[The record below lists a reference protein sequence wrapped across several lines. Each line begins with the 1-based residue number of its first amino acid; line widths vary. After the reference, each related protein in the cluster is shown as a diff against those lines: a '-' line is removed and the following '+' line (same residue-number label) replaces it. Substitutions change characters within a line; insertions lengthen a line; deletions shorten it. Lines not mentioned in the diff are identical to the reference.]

1 MSWLIERMIIII
13 ELLDVKNRNCLL
25 ANLEQVKEI
34 PRKLWNRDVAAV
46 LNFRKILMSLRETS
60 EKKRQNQNE
69 GNNSKSPPKLSL
81 WLFNAAQAVE
91 FLGRLLQSKLDQETV
106 TKFKD
111 KLTELLKVRFE
122 DHWDP
127 QQPYR
132 GNGYRAISNFNGQL
146 DPILITASVQANI
159 HHDLIQTHLP
169 RDFVLWIDPF
179 SVSYRVGDH
188 GNIMTLFEDRSRGR
202 ITMKM
207 DPSTNNITTNSN
219 TKSPTNSPM
228 MQYLQPRTSTP
239 IRISPPNSPETL
251 LLKGQQTPNIH
262 SSSPLSKKNNEE
274 KPNKGLVMAV

>member
-1 MSWLIERMIIII
+1 MHIEI
-13 ELLDVKNRNCLL
+13 
-25 ANLEQVKEI
+25 
-34 PRKLWNRDVAAV
+34 
-46 LNFRKILMSLRETS
+46 
-60 EKKRQNQNE
+60 
-69 GNNSKSPPKLSL
+69 
-81 WLFNAAQAVE
+81 AQAVE
-91 FLGRLLQSKLDQETV
+91 FLGRLLQPKLDQDTV
-106 TKFKD
+106 FKFKD

-146 DPILITASVQANI
+146 DPILITASVQASIQPN
-159 HHDLIQTHLP
+159 LIQTHLP

-202 ITMKM
+202 VTLKM
-207 DPSTNNITTNSN
+207 DPSSTNITTNVN
-219 TKSPTNSPM
+219 TKSPSNSPM

-239 IRISPPNSPETL
+239 IRISPPNSPESL
-251 LLKGQQTPNIH
+251 LLKGQQTNLH

-274 KPNKGLVMAV
+274 KSNKGLVMAV